1 PCALHNLTE
10 LVVTSGLKPKMAI
23 LGNFLTINLSLS
35 SFQRTNTFLSRK
47 RQKVLMDGYFAF
59 AKNLIKPSKPNKT
72 STCQTF

>member
-35 SFQRTNTFLSRK
+35 SFQRTNHDLERDY
-47 RQKVLMDGYFAF
+47 MDRYFAC
-59 AKNLIKPSKPNKT
+59 AKI
-72 STCQTF
+72 FGGA

>member
-35 SFQRTNTFLSRK
+35 SFQRTIMYLVRDI
-47 RQKVLMDGYFAF
+47 MDGYFTPLTLRKKHWWSLAGS
-59 AKNLIKPSKPNKT
+59 NR
-72 STCQTF
+72 